1 VTFKLLRN
9 SAVAMTG
16 GQRPVGELS
25 LPQLTALLQ
34 AEGVRKI
41 VVTSDDP
48 ARLRGQAGAG
58 IAVRHR
64 DDLLGVQQELAATG
78 GVTVLIHDQEC
89 AAEKRRKRRRG
100 QAQPPARRVFINE
113 RVCEGCG
120 DCGVK
125 SNCLS
130 VQPVT
135 TEFGRKTRI
144 SQSSCNLDFSCLSGD
159 CPSFLTVIPGQRAAR
174 DPGTVP
180 APDEP
185 GRVVPGGQFS
195 MRITGIGGTG
205 VVTVSQVLATA
216 AAIEGRSVRT
226 LDQTGLAQKGGAVVS
241 DLTITHGQQP
251 RSPKLGAG
259 ECDLYLGCDALVA
272 ADPANL
278 QVTDARK
285 TVAVISLSEVPTGSM
300 VVTPTDRYP
309 RQQQVMPVFG
319 EAARDAHFVDAAALA
334 VEHLGDEQYANMI
347 MVGAAYQCGALP
359 LAATSIER
367 AIGLNAV
374 AVAANL
380 AAFRHGRHAIAGQ
393 LSPPGPA
400 PLPAAGEETG
410 DLDAL
415 VRRRAE
421 DLAAY
426 QDGSY
431 ASRYTEMVRRVR
443 EAETGI
449 SPDLE
454 LTAAVARNL
463 YKLMAYKDEYE
474 VARLSL
480 DPQLTAGI
488 TAQFGEGARY
498 AYRLHP
504 PVLRSLGMTSKISLG
519 PWFRPGFRLLAAGRR
534 LRGTPLDPFGRTQV
548 RRTER
553 SLVSEYRAVIGQLLG
568 GLSTANHALAVEIAG
583 LPDLVRGY
591 EEIKLRNVA
600 AYRDRT
606 AGLLARFSAAEGRGA
621 AVHHLE

>member
-1 VTFKLLRN
+1 
-9 SAVAMTG
+9 M
-16 GQRPVGELS
+16 
-25 LPQLTALLQ
+25 
-34 AEGVRKI
+34 
-41 VVTSDDP
+41 
-48 ARLRGQAGAG
+48 
-58 IAVRHR
+58 
-64 DDLLGVQQELAATG
+64 
-78 GVTVLIHDQEC
+78 
-89 AAEKRRKRRRG
+89 
-100 QAQPPARRVFINE
+100 
-113 RVCEGCG
+113 
-120 DCGVK
+120 K

-130 VQPVT
+130 VQPVA

-159 CPSFLTVIPGQRAAR
+159 CPSFLTVIPGPQVAR
-174 DPGTVP
+174 DPGAVP

-185 GRVVPGGQFS
+185 VRVVPETQFS

-241 DLTITHGQQP
+241 DLTITRGQQD
-251 RSPKLGAG
+251 RSPKLGVR

-272 ADPANL
+272 ADSANL
-278 QVTDARK
+278 QVSDARK

-300 VVTPTDRYP
+300 VVTPAARYP
-309 RQQQVMPVFG
+309 GQQQIMRVFG
-319 EAARDAHFVDAAALA
+319 EAARDARFIDAAALA
-334 VEHLGDEQYANMI
+334 LEHLGDEQYANMI

-359 LAATSIER
+359 IAAASIER
-367 AIGLNAV
+367 AIQLNAV

-380 AAFRHGRHAIAGQ
+380 AAFRHGRHAVAG
-393 LSPPGPA
+393 PPA
-400 PLPAAGEETG
+400 PSHSPDAEPETV

-426 QDGSY
+426 QNQSY
-431 ASRYTEMVRRVR
+431 AAGYTELVGRVR
-443 EAETGI
+443 AAEAGV
-449 SPDLE
+449 SPELE
-454 LTAAVARNL
+454 FTAAVARNL

-480 DPQLTAGI
+480 DPQLTAAI

-498 AYRLHP
+498 RYRLHP

-534 LRGTPLDPFGRTQV
+534 LRGTPWDPFGRTRV

-553 SLVSEYRAVIGQLLG
+553 SLVSEYRAVIGQLLT
-568 GLSTANHALAVEIAG
+568 GLTAANHALAVEIAG

-591 EEIKLRNVA
+591 EEIKLGNVA
-600 AYRDRT
+600 AYRD
-606 AGLLARFSAAEGRGA
+606 AAAELLARFSVDSRSPAA
-621 AVHHLE
+621 